1 MQVFYLTESPLS
13 AKAQDLVQ
21 FDVDSIR
28 QTAAG
33 GHASAPS
40 IYLADPAQYEE
51 NGRLLRDST
60 SPRLLGYS
68 PEDHIV
74 YANDGC
80 NSCTHRLTADLKS
93 LNTDQLRQFANANKI
108 REELFLRIA
117 ELAPRSG
124 AGN

>member
-1 MQVFYLTESPLS
+1 MQVFYLTESALS
-13 AKAQDLVQ
+13 ARGQDLVQ

-33 GHASAPS
+33 EHASQPT
-40 IYLADPAQYEE
+40 IYVADPAQYER

-68 PEDHIV
+68 PQDHIL

-80 NSCTHRLTADLKS
+80 NSCTHRLAADLKALS
-93 LNTDQLRQFANANKI
+93 TEELRALAASNKI
-108 REELFLRIA
+108 HPSLVEKIA
-117 ELAPRSG
+117 QLVP
-124 AGN
+124 